1 MKSSALMIVAMMFF
15 SFAGQGQGNDQ
26 EESFPGQKGLSV
38 LLEATGSF
46 EGKIFLQ
53 DNLSSGLGH
62 DEQMFDTLAQSVP
75 KEHILT
81 FEGVEGSVQTME
93 VKGGVWNPDY
103 YGEEIKKYNVRVIHA
118 PTLWHHV
125 SNSSEKE
132 RRLQALKSQ
141 DILSVHA
148 AGNLDTIPLNVYH
161 QESPYWGNP
170 PPWNENAREL
180 AEYREVEKFF
190 QGGHAIMANFA
201 IRKPETLEDF
211 TLWALRKRGEEDL
224 QEMYHAAKG
233 EYIRHPFTA
242 RFGTLRE
249 YGFSV
254 SLKEKSIQWDRDGRW
269 YALGTSDASAHVA
282 VFAFYLYQLWD
293 TTEEVVEVMQQT
305 AIDIGAPGVDEE
317 FGWGLINADH
327 PLIGDRAVQRLEES
341 LEVRLFAD
349 VTLEQA
355 ITVAEDN
362 LDVFH
367 HIGEDKREIGLTFG
381 THKTTVAFAAG
392 STTSPFGV
400 SSRFLQQRNAAA
412 QIGVRYSFTDTFS
425 ITGIYGR
432 SKHEDF
438 DVNKGSIGVDYQK
451 HFLGDTGEFSLY
463 AGHRSIWGSLGI
475 PGYDV
480 LDIPQTPFTLRMIE
494 ARASFALRF

>member
-1 MKSSALMIVAMMFF
+1 MQI
-15 SFAGQGQGNDQ
+15 
-26 EESFPGQKGLSV
+26 KGLSV

-62 DEQMFDTLAQSVP
+62 DERMFDTLAQAVP

-81 FEGVEGSVQTME
+81 YEGVEGSVHKM
-93 VKGGVWNPDY
+93 KLIRGNRWDSDY
-103 YGEEIKKYNVRVIHA
+103 NEEGMREHNVRVIHA

-132 RRLQALKSQ
+132 KALRALKSQ
-141 DILSVHA
+141 DTLAVYA
-148 AGNLDTIPLNVYH
+148 AGNFNTIPLDVYH
-161 QESPYWGNP
+161 PESLHWGNA
-170 PPWNENAREL
+170 PPWDKNGRKL
-180 AEYREVEKFF
+180 AEYQEVRRFF
-190 QGGHAIMANFA
+190 QEGYAIMANFA
-201 IRKPETLEDF
+201 IKKPKTLKDF
-211 TLWALRKRGEEDL
+211 TLWALGARGEEDL
-224 QEMYHAAKG
+224 QEMYQAAEG
-233 EYIRHPFTA
+233 EYIRHPLTA
-242 RFGTLRE
+242 RFGTLKE

-254 SLKEKSIQWDRDGRW
+254 PIEKKSIPWDRSGGRFIP
-269 YALGTSDASAHVA
+269 GTSDASAHVA

-293 TTEEVVEVMQQT
+293 TTIEVVEVMQQT

-381 THKTTVAFAAG
+381 THKTTIAFAAG

-451 HFLGDTGEFSLY
+451 RFLGDKGEFSLY
-463 AGHRSIWGSLGI
+463 AGHRSIWGSLGL
-475 PGYDV
+475 PGYNV
-480 LDIPQTPFTLRMIE
+480 LDIAQTSFTLRMVE